1 MDIKNTLIGIWGFG
15 RVGQAAARFFTAHN
29 ISFLVWDDALTI
41 PHSAKSLDEL
51 LNTCDAI
58 LPSPGIDINPYLDQA
73 TWLNELD
80 IFGHYFHKKIIA
92 ITGTVGKTTITTM
105 ITESLKNAGWR
116 AIAAGNIGVPC
127 FDIIEKQNELDVVV
141 LEVSSFQLE
150 HCKTFTP
157 DLAIWTNFFP
167 NHIDRHKTIDNYF
180 NAKLNLL
187 VRQTKNQHA
196 ILPVDLKD
204 KIPALEPH
212 VYYVTELG
220 LDQNKQMKVP
230 YFGNKL
236 VLDWEEN
243 RKMQRLWMEEAQV
256 KVPHRF
262 RRGDKIDRP
271 VIVKSYGAAGGK
283 GYFVARNQKELDEK
297 LKTFEEARFIVQEY
311 VIGVPVY
318 FHFFYSPLTEKIEV
332 MSVDKRYETNV
343 DSLGRIPAKNQ
354 KGLDIEP
361 SFEVVANIP
370 MAVRESLLADAM
382 SMADRVIN
390 VSQKLMPPKGL
401 FGPFCLE
408 TIVTSKEEIFVI
420 EISAR
425 IVAGTNC
432 FIDGSPY
439 SYLLYD
445 EPMSTGRRIAREIK
459 NAVKQNKLKEV
470 LD

>member
-1 MDIKNTLIGIWGFG
+1 MGFRNYTIATFGSHSALQILKGAKDEGFKTL
-15 RVGQAAARFFTAHN
+15 
-29 ISFLVWDDALTI
+29 LVCTPDRTTLYRYYDKFIDEIIQIEEWTEFPGLEKQLLKRNCIII
-41 PHSAKSLDEL
+41 PH
-51 LNTCDAI
+51 
-58 LPSPGIDINPYLDQA
+58 G
-73 TWLNELD
+73 
-80 IFGHYFHKKIIA
+80 
-92 ITGTVGKTTITTM
+92 
-105 ITESLKNAGWR
+105 
-116 AIAAGNIGVPC
+116 
-127 FDIIEKQNELDVVV
+127 
-141 LEVSSFQLE
+141 SFV
-150 HCKTFTP
+150 
-157 DLAIWTNFFP
+157 A
-167 NHIDRHKTIDNYF
+167 Y
-180 NAKLNLL
+180 
-187 VRQTKNQHA
+187 
-196 ILPVDLKD
+196 
-204 KIPALEPH
+204 
-212 VYYVTELG
+212 LG

-354 KGLDIEP
+354 RGLNIEP

>member
-1 MDIKNTLIGIWGFG
+1 MGFRNYTIATFGSHSALQILKGAKDEGFKTL
-15 RVGQAAARFFTAHN
+15 
-29 ISFLVWDDALTI
+29 LVCTPDRTTLYRYYDKFIDEIIQIEEWTEFPGLEKQLLKRNCIII
-41 PHSAKSLDEL
+41 PH
-51 LNTCDAI
+51 
-58 LPSPGIDINPYLDQA
+58 G
-73 TWLNELD
+73 
-80 IFGHYFHKKIIA
+80 
-92 ITGTVGKTTITTM
+92 
-105 ITESLKNAGWR
+105 
-116 AIAAGNIGVPC
+116 
-127 FDIIEKQNELDVVV
+127 
-141 LEVSSFQLE
+141 SFV
-150 HCKTFTP
+150 
-157 DLAIWTNFFP
+157 A
-167 NHIDRHKTIDNYF
+167 Y
-180 NAKLNLL
+180 
-187 VRQTKNQHA
+187 
-196 ILPVDLKD
+196 
-204 KIPALEPH
+204 
-212 VYYVTELG
+212 LG

-283 GYFVARNQKELDEK
+283 GYFVARNKKELDEK